1 MNKKEISVLCGL
13 IITVILSVCGG
24 SISAA
29 NTVRENTLRL
39 HIIANSDSKADQEI
53 KLKVRD
59 EILQMYD
66 LLPINAADFDGAN
79 KTVTANLTRLESR
92 INNSL
97 ESKNIPYNAVCSVE
111 RFNFDT
117 TQYTDFVLPKGEYA
131 ALTVRLGNAQG
142 KNWWCVVYPNLC
154 SGVCGQ
160 AALEESDD
168 YIKSKN
174 ITPRFKIAELYE
186 DIKARLCENN
196 LPEYDKI

>member
-13 IITVILSVCGG
+13 VITVVLSVCGG
-24 SISAA
+24 SINAA
-29 NTVRENTLRL
+29 NTVCENTLRL
-39 HIIANSDSKADQEI
+39 HIIANSDSRADQQI

-59 EILQMYD
+59 EILDMRD
-66 LLPINAADFDGAN
+66 ILPVGAENFEQAN
-79 KTVTANLTRLESR
+79 KIVTANLEQLQSR

-97 ESKNIPYNAVCSVE
+97 KSKNIPYTAVCSVE
-111 RFNFDT
+111 KFKFGT
-117 TQYTDFVLPKGEYA
+117 TQYTDFVLPKGQYA

-154 SGVCGQ
+154 SGACGKE
-160 AALEESDD
+160 ALEQSDD